1 MSTSFTSVTKEAT
14 ESGRQKTLNKPTN
27 QINMARVSVF
37 QFWFNSQT
45 ITWTFVKLTVIRLI
59 RLTLFC
65 VPNMFSREL
74 ILLLVFIKKYTY
86 ISPKLKLLLTT
97 VFSPVLHLIDKS
109 LDTFFYS
116 LHRFF
121 SHNDHLLDQEI

>member
-1 MSTSFTSVTKEAT
+1 MSTSFSSVTKEAT

-27 QINMARVSVF
+27 QINMARVLVF

-45 ITWTFVKLTVIRLI
+45 ITWTFVKLTVIRL
-59 RLTLFC
+59 TLFC

-74 ILLLVFIKKYTY
+74 ILWLVFIKKYTY

-97 VFSPVLHLIDKS
+97 VFSPVLHLIDKP

>member
-1 MSTSFTSVTKEAT
+1 MSTSFTSVNKEAT

-37 QFWFNSQT
+37 QFWFNGQT
-45 ITWTFVKLTVIRLI
+45 ITWTFVKLTVI

-74 ILLLVFIKKYTY
+74 ILWLVFIKKYTY

>member
-37 QFWFNSQT
+37 QFWFNGQT
-45 ITWTFVKLTVIRLI
+45 ITWTFVKLTVI

>member
-27 QINMARVSVF
+27 QINIPRVLVF

-45 ITWTFVKLTVIRLI
+45 ITWTFVKLTVIRL
-59 RLTLFC
+59 TFFC
-65 VPNMFSREL
+65 VPNMFSHEL
-74 ILLLVFIKKYTY
+74 ILWLVFIKKYTY

-97 VFSPVLHLIDKS
+97 VFSPVLHLIDKP

>member
-27 QINMARVSVF
+27 QINIPRVLVF

-45 ITWTFVKLTVIRLI
+45 ITWTFVKLTVIRL
-59 RLTLFC
+59 TLFC
-65 VPNMFSREL
+65 VPNMFSHEL
-74 ILLLVFIKKYTY
+74 ILWLVFIKKYTY

-97 VFSPVLHLIDKS
+97 VFSPVVHLIDKS